1 VLYDIEYP
9 RNYAAEAHLADIN
22 AVLEA
27 SIKVNGAMAR

>member
-1 VLYDIEYP
+1 LTYA
-9 RNYAAEAHLADIN
+9 RNYAAEAHVADIN